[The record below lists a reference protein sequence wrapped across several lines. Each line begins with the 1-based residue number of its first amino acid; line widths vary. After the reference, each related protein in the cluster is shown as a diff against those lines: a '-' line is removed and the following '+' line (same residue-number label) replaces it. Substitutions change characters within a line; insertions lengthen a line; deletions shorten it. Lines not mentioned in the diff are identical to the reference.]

1 MFSRFTQ
8 QSQAQTAQAPPA
20 RRPRKVSFT
29 GAPPVQ
35 IPSQPTPSTSRKNQP
50 RVMESELEV
59 NKNWPLPASVDASLL
74 RAIYPLVNESGSTSQ
89 QPQLRPDEQA
99 LSASDEERDRNK
111 YWPHPNPKYIQRSRS
126 QGPSREPAQRARS
139 AAPVSQKSSKRPSLH
154 PREVADTP
162 IASDHP
168 PLSGQGLASPGRL

>member
-8 QSQAQTAQAPPA
+8 QPQAQPWPAQAPPPS

-35 IPSQPTPSTSRKNQP
+35 IPSTSASQPVAPQPTTSSATRRNPPPP
-50 RVMESELEV
+50 RVMASELEV

-89 QPQLRPDEQA
+89 QPLLRPDDHA
-99 LSASDEERDRNK
+99 LSASDEERERNK
-111 YWPHPNPKYIQRSRS
+111 YWPHPNPKYVQRSRS
-126 QGPSREPAQRARS
+126 QGPSREPAPAAVQHQHQRQRTHS
-139 AAPVSQKSSKRPSLH
+139 SQKSSKRP
-154 PREVADTP
+154 PP
-162 IASDHP
+162 IT
-168 PLSGQGLASPGRL
+168 